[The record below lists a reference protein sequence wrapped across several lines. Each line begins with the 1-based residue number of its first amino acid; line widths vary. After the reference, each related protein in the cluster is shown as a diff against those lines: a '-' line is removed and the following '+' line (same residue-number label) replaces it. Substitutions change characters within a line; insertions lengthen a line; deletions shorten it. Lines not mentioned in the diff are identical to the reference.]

1 MSTTAFAGGDT
12 KFADMLKRVEA
23 RFKFGA
29 YEKGEFTYT
38 GIHFKQWHDGSIEYD
53 QKAYVEKIRPIEVAK
68 TRRNSPTSLVT
79 DDERSKYRS
88 LIGALQYAAVHTR
101 PDISAKVGE
110 LQSRVNACTV
120 EDLLVANKVLAEAK
134 QFPIALMVLPI
145 AVSDVTFCAF
155 SDASFSSIKER
166 AAHQGTLVFV
176 TTPQLLDNKWTA
188 VAPIAWVSK
197 RLERVV
203 RSTLSAEAAAL
214 CNSVDRLMWLRVFW
228 AWMKDPDIEWSRP
241 EKVLSQENQGALVTD
256 CRSAYDLLTRT
267 AVPQCSEH
275 RTTLE
280 CLLIRER
287 LRENCVVRW
296 VASPAMLSD
305 CLTKSMDA
313 SVLRE
318 CIRTGKYSL
327 QDENR
332 VLQTRADN
340 RKRLAWV
347 KGLGKTANDGFSQ
360 RSGLETAATMTET
373 TTQGHGGA
381 MQDFWTF
388 GPNGELIKVHR
399 IPRRQK
405 FTPIGDVS
413 CPKDLRCF
421 EPVRVTCRDGYEGSE
436 RDYWVG
442 TLGSSGYAEPWTGQ
456 TVFQLRPQT
465 EQKT

>member
-1 MSTTAFAGGDT
+1 MSP
-12 KFADMLKRVEA
+12 
-23 RFKFGA
+23 
-29 YEKGEFTYT
+29 
-38 GIHFKQWHDGSIEYD
+38 S
-53 QKAYVEKIRPIEVAK
+53 
-68 TRRNSPTSLVT
+68 SLVT

-120 EDLLVANKVLAEAK
+120 EDLGIANKVLAEAK
-134 QFPIALMVLPI
+134 QHPISLMVLPI
-145 AVSDVTFCAF
+145 AVSEVTFCAF
-155 SDASFSSIKER
+155 SDASFSSVKER
-166 AAHQGTLVFV
+166 AAHQGTLVFA
-176 TTPQLLDNKWTA
+176 TTPNLLENRWTA
-188 VAPIAWVSK
+188 VAPVAWVSK

-228 AWMKDPDIEWSRP
+228 AWMKNPAIEWAKP
-241 EKVLSQENQGALVTD
+241 EQVLAHENQGALVTD

-287 LRENCVVRW
+287 LRENCTVRW

-318 CIRTGKYSL
+318 CIRSGKYSL

-332 VLQTRADN
+332 VLQSRADH
-340 RKRLAWV
+340 RKRLAWI
-347 KGLGKTANDGFSQ
+347 KGCGQAPTAISSEQ
-360 RSGLETAATMTET
+360 SGLETAATT
-373 TTQGHGGA
+373 TTTTLPGSRGA
-381 MQDFWTF
+381 LHDFWTF
-388 GPNGELIKVHR
+388 GPKGELIRVHQV
-399 IPRRQK
+399 PRKLR
-405 FTPIGDVS
+405 FTPIGDVT
-413 CPKDLRCF
+413 CPEDLRRF
-421 EPVRVTCRDGYEGSE
+421 APTRITYRDGVEKGDQ
-436 RDYWVG
+436 DYWVG
-442 TLGSSGYAEPWTGQ
+442 SLGSGGFSEPWTGR
-456 TVFQLRPQT
+456 TIFQLRPKT
-465 EQKT
+465 EVSRTS